1 MPIEDF
7 KDYKNPYYNVDNYFT
22 PYAENPY
29 YGVNENGS
37 KQNTDRIFGNINL
50 GYKFTDWLAAEFIIG
65 GDFANSRTTAWNAK
79 NAPSPDSYNDGGNVE
94 GQSRQPDVGSYA
106 EITNYD
112 GSFNTIFN
120 LKFNKDLSPKFT
132 LEALAG
138 VTYNQMQSKQV
149 TTRIE
154 GLTIPG
160 FYNLSNSVNLPTGSN
175 ANAFRKLMGVYAQA
189 TLGYMNQLFLTVNAR
204 NDWSSTLPLNNNSFF
219 YPGANLSWI
228 ASQTFDLSNTP
239 ISLLKFR
246 AAYGQTGADATPYQI
261 YPVLA
266 PGDVALGFGNL
277 TAPFNGVGFY
287 EIDNTINNQ
296 NLKPIITKEAEF
308 GAEIRLFNNRFGI
321 DANYYEKKTDGQI
334 FTVPISPGTGYTGMV
349 QNLGLVSNKG
359 VEVTVDV
366 IPVKTRDLTWNVN
379 YTFARN
385 RSNVENLNGGPDKVI
400 LQQAYDAEFVA
411 VPGKPLG
418 MFMAPVPMYAP
429 DGKIIVNAQ
438 TGLPVAAADKG
449 EYGSSQ
455 RDFTMGLQNTVT
467 YKDLQLGFSF
477 DYRKGGKFYS
487 GTSDL
492 LSFVGNSIV
501 TTYND
506 RKPFVIPNS
515 VNATVD
521 ATGKTTYVENTTLI
535 DEAHIDDYYYHTTN
549 KAMVYDYRIIDRSFI
564 KLRDITLTYRLPKAI
579 ASKLKASNLS
589 LTAYGRNFIVWTPKS
604 NSYIDPEVSN
614 YGNDLQS
621 EFGEFRTGPS
631 TKQFGLTLRASF

>member
-1 MPIEDF
+1 
-7 KDYKNPYYNVDNYFT
+7 
-22 PYAENPY
+22 
-29 YGVNENGS
+29 
-37 KQNTDRIFGNINL
+37 
-50 GYKFTDWLAAEFIIG
+50 
-65 GDFANSRTTAWNAK
+65 
-79 NAPSPDSYNDGGNVE
+79 
-94 GQSRQPDVGSYA
+94 
-106 EITNYD
+106 
-112 GSFNTIFN
+112 
-120 LKFNKDLSPKFT
+120 
-132 LEALAG
+132 
-138 VTYNQMQSKQV
+138 
-149 TTRIE
+149 
-154 GLTIPG
+154 
-160 FYNLSNSVNLPTGSN
+160 
-175 ANAFRKLMGVYAQA
+175 
-189 TLGYMNQLFLTVNAR
+189 
-204 NDWSSTLPLNNNSFF
+204 
-219 YPGANLSWI
+219 
-228 ASQTFDLSNTP
+228 
-239 ISLLKFR
+239 
-246 AAYGQTGADATPYQI
+246 
-261 YPVLA
+261 
-266 PGDVALGFGNL
+266 
-277 TAPFNGVGFY
+277 
-287 EIDNTINNQ
+287 
-296 NLKPIITKEAEF
+296 
-308 GAEIRLFNNRFGI
+308 
-321 DANYYEKKTDGQI
+321 
-334 FTVPISPGTGYTGMV
+334 V

-492 LSFVGNSIV
+492 LAFVGNSIV